1 MRPLVTLIITTAIDT
16 TTRLLCVREVFE
28 ETEEPYVQWVEA
40 APVVPVVETTT
51 AIERPKRLVRNM
63 VRSDGRGRLLPASG
77 GYTSG
82 CSSQDKPWSYGNV
95 VRDDGVGVVATANS
109 TLHHWR

>member
-40 APVVPVVETTT
+40 APV
-51 AIERPKRLVRNM
+51 ARRRNH
-63 VRSDGRGRLLPASG
+63 DGDRASE
-77 GYTSG
+77 TSG
-82 CSSQDKPWSYGNV
+82 AQHGPQRRPRASAAGIGRV
-95 VRDDGVGVVATANS
+95 HIG
-109 TLHHWR
+109 LF